1 MNRVIDYIS
10 ERIEELTYKSSES
23 GFSVTT
29 TDFDLNS
36 FDYLFKASSLINIE
50 STDNIDSIT
59 KNEIVHYL
67 KTAIE
72 CQIDTLLNSYCIEF
86 KKLNLPNKLNF
97 IKKLNLI
104 ASSNIVE
111 LNKIRNKTIHEYQIA
126 KITEKEIQLYYD
138 IAYSLIWSIQPILT
152 IIHQNR
158 GIKFNAKDGYLTIYI
173 NEFQPTVT
181 YYIEINGKGETIE
194 EDLRNNPNL
203 DAFAEYIKI
212 HLLMSQFESFRN
224 KRTILKLIKNCH

>member
-1 MNRVIDYIS
+1 MHRVIDYIS
-10 ERIEELTYKSSES
+10 ERIEELIYESSES
-23 GFSVTT
+23 GFGVTT

-36 FDYLFKASSLINIE
+36 FDYLFRAKSLIDIE
-50 STDNIDSIT
+50 STEAFDPLT

-104 ASSNIVE
+104 TGSNLVE
-111 LNKIRNKTIHEYQIA
+111 LNKIRNRTIHEYQIA
-126 KITEKEIQLYYD
+126 KVTDKEIQLYYD

-158 GIKFNAKDGYLTIYI
+158 GLKFKAKDGYITIYI
-173 NEFQPTVT
+173 NEFQPIIT
-181 YYIEINGKGETIE
+181 YYIYINGKGETIE
-194 EDLRNNPNL
+194 EDLRDNLNL
-203 DAFAEYIKI
+203 DTFSESIKV
-212 HLLMSQFESFRN
+212 HLLMSQFESLRN